1 MERMRIQLTKE
12 QFEGLVGLN
21 EEIETGDR
29 YFSPSAC
36 AALRET
42 IAACRR
48 EIDEPDREK
57 LVDMAREKFTF
68 CGFQHRID
76 NNDIEID
83 GDAQFSRGDEGVFVS
98 GWLYVELPE
107 PEDSDAEVGK

>member
-1 MERMRIQLTKE
+1 MERMRIQLTKS

-29 YFSPSAC
+29 YFSPAAC

-48 EIDEPDREK
+48 EINEPDREK
-57 LVDMAREKFTF
+57 LIDMAREKFTMWSNNA
-68 CGFQHRID
+68 ID
-76 NNDIEID
+76 KDDIGID
-83 GDAQFSRGDEGVFVS
+83 GDAQFSPTDDGMWVS
-98 GWLYVELPE
+98 GWLYVELPKA
-107 PEDSDAEVGK
+107 EDSDAEVGK